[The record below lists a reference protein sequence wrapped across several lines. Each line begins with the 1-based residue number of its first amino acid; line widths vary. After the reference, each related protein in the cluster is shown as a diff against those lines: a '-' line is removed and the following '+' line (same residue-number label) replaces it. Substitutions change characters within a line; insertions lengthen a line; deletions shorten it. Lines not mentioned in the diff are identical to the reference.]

1 VRSFLQLASP
11 RSLLSVAA
19 LALAGC
25 ATVTGTPNQSI
36 SIQTV
41 DALDRPITGMRCR
54 VSNSSAD
61 YFGDSPMRDLQVRRS
76 SSDLEIECH
85 RGSLIARGTA
95 VSRGSVVDGAVKA
108 LLPGGTAMLAIDH
121 LSGYR
126 YAYPDWIRLR
136 VGEHLVFD
144 ADRQERGKPAQ
155 GMLADVP

>member
-1 VRSFLQLASP
+1 MRAFLELLP
-11 RSLLSVAA
+11 RRLLVPVAA

-25 ATVTGTPNQSI
+25 ATVTGTPNQGI
-36 SIQTV
+36 NIQTV
-41 DALDRPITGMRCR
+41 DAFDRPVTGMRCH
-54 VSNSSAD
+54 VTNASAD

-76 SSDLEIECH
+76 SSDLQIECH
-85 RGSLIARGTA
+85 RGSLTARGTA

-126 YAYPDWIRLR
+126 YAYPDVIRLR

-144 ADRQERGKPAQ
+144 ADRQAPGKPAQ

>member
-1 VRSFLQLASP
+1 VRCFIE
-11 RSLLSVAA
+11 LLSSRLLLPVVA

-36 SIQTV
+36 NIQTV
-41 DALDRPITGMRCR
+41 DAFDRPISGMRCH
-54 VSNSSAD
+54 VTNASAD
-61 YFGDSPMRDLQVRRS
+61 YFGDSPLRGLEVRRS

-85 RGSLIARGTA
+85 RGSMVARGTA

-136 VGEHLVFD
+136 IGAHLVFD
-144 ADRQERGKPAQ
+144 ADRQVPGKPAQ

>member
-1 VRSFLQLASP
+1 VRCFVD
-11 RSLLSVAA
+11 LLRCVLPLAA

-41 DALDRPITGMRCR
+41 DALDRPITGMRCHA
-54 VSNSSAD
+54 VNASAE
-61 YFGDSPMRDLQVRRS
+61 YFGDSPMRDLRVRRS

-85 RGSLIARGTA
+85 RGSLVARGTA
-95 VSRGSVVDGAVKA
+95 VSRGSVVDGAFKA

-126 YAYPDWIRLR
+126 YAYPETIRLR
-136 VGEHLVFD
+136 VGENLVFD
-144 ADRQERGKPAQ
+144 ADRQGPGVPAP
-155 GMLADVP
+155 GIADVP